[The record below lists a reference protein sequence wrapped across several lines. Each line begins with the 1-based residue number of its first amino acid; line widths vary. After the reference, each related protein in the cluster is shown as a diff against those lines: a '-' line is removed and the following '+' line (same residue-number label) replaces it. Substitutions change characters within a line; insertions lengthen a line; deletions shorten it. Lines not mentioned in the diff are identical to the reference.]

1 MDQVFVNSVI
11 LYSSILIL
19 LKKIKIHTEAV
30 KSNLQEKSSFS
41 DHSKWEFLKYKIY
54 KFFIS
59 LWKNLAKTEQIIQ
72 TNLENRIKALE
83 QILKIK
89 F

>member
-19 LKKIKIHTEAV
+19 LKKIKIHTEAL

-59 LWKNLAKTEQIIQ
+59 LRKNLAKTEQIIQ

>member
-11 LYSSILIL
+11 LYSSILNL

-59 LWKNLAKTEQIIQ
+59 LWKTLAKTEQIIQ

>member
-1 MDQVFVNSVI
+1 MDQVFVNSVT

>member
-19 LKKIKIHTEAV
+19 LKKLKIHTEPV

-41 DHSKWEFLKYKIY
+41 YHSKWGFLKYKIY
-54 KFFIS
+54 KSFILLS
-59 LWKNLAKTEQIIQ
+59 KNLAKTANY
-72 TNLENRIKALE
+72 TNKS
-83 QILKIK
+83 
-89 F
+89 

>member
-59 LWKNLAKTEQIIQ
+59 LWKTLAKTEQIIQ

>member
-19 LKKIKIHTEAV
+19 LKKIKIRTEAV